1 MHKVQILLTEQVTHD
16 TKRFII
22 EKPNNYKFTPGQA
35 TEVAINLP
43 EWENQKRP
51 FTFTSVNEDKVLELV
66 IKGYDPKDNPDH
78 DGMTHKLHTL
88 RPGNELLI
96 DDPWGTIEYKGT
108 GVFVAAGAG
117 ITPFIAIF
125 KNLASKGE
133 LSGNKL
139 IYANKTLYDIILFNQ
154 LHTWFPEEKD
164 LLLTLSREER
174 PGYKSGRVD
183 KDLLK
188 EYVADFNTNW
198 YLCGPP
204 PFVKGLREI
213 LEPEGASADDVTF
226 EK

>member
-16 TKRFII
+16 TKRFIV
-22 EKPNNYKFTPGQA
+22 EKPDNYKFTPGQA

-51 FTFTSVNEDKVLELV
+51 FTFTSVNEDKVLEFV
-66 IKGYDPKDNPDH
+66 IKGYDPKDHSDH

-88 RPGNELLI
+88 KPGNELLI

-125 KNLASKGE
+125 KDLASRGE

-154 LHTWFPEEKD
+154 LHTWFPEDD

-174 PGYKSGRVD
+174 PGYKNGRVD
-183 KDLLK
+183 KNLLK
-188 EYVADFNTNW
+188 EYVADFNTHW

-204 PFVKGLREI
+204 PFVKGLREV
-213 LEPEGASADDVTF
+213 LESEGASADDVTF